1 MALSLVTI
9 NKIHTGKIRPLD
21 MELFDLVALVT
32 QKHAQYTLNSLKD
45 VDTDSLAES
54 YKNKIV
60 ALSKRAVSN
69 DSDVFQR
76 ITRNIV
82 IHLGNF
88 LNEADLVFNTEFWEA
103 QVENNIPV
111 VFELVAEITDA
122 ERQAYNALPRK

>member
-9 NKIHTGKIRPLD
+9 NKIHTGKIRPSD

-45 VDTDSLAES
+45 VDADSLAES

-60 ALSKRAVSN
+60 PLSKRAVSN

-88 LNEADLVFNTEFWEA
+88 LNEADLVFNTEFWET